1 MQYTDSK
8 ASMCHSTCPLFA
20 CWPFCVAV
28 DFCNQL
34 NSRAGII
41 RNEKTVLSLSPEPRG
56 AEPGGAV
63 LDHHQSCGEF
73 IKLMAWGGGDC
84 HVGLAKPH
92 MRTDTSGNKERQR
105 AVTQRLSLLSVGGT
119 KRGGKGKKKHSEATH
134 QQRCTTR
141 IAAWAAWARAR
152 AREPGPPTNAV
163 DGRTDPRRRRHWLVP
178 PVSGR
183 TTNPHRVR
191 PMRLTIQESFFLK
204 FTYVFKVP
212 VFVVNWF
219 LASIGIHPQLS
230 VLVSGSNDPHG
241 HVLFS
246 WFFSSS

>member
-119 KRGGKGKKKHSEATH
+119 KREGKEKKTFGGHSSTAVH
-134 QQRCTTR
+134 DANCSLGDMG
-141 IAAWAAWARAR
+141 ARAR
-152 AREPGPPTNAV
+152 VSPVHQLTPWT
-163 DGRTDPRRRRHWLVP
+163 DGRTPVAVVTGWCRRYLDVP
-178 PVSGR
+178 PTPIACDRCG
-183 TTNPHRVR
+183 
-191 PMRLTIQESFFLK
+191 
-204 FTYVFKVP
+204 
-212 VFVVNWF
+212 
-219 LASIGIHPQLS
+219 
-230 VLVSGSNDPHG
+230 
-241 HVLFS
+241 
-246 WFFSSS
+246 